1 MQPPTPGYVAA
12 APVTYGGQRF
22 RECKIHGKI
31 MDPGEKDCMEYS
43 SLVYQIESAI
53 RQGYPDVDI
62 CAAIIRATFSK
73 TLRAVLE
80 TRPGATLAEI
90 GPILKAHFTVR
101 KVRSVFLELGKVKQM
116 KGETPFTY
124 LMRAIALR
132 ETVTRMNREEDGEL
146 TPQLIQTQFQESLS
160 TGFSGQL
167 RHVMRNILRV
177 PNVTDELLMKEV
189 NDLVIHEAEHE
200 EKSEDESDEVVVSA
214 NAVNV
219 GAGNKVKKDKN
230 PVMKEIAK
238 IAASVQNANA
248 LQPQL
253 EEIRKELSSQ
263 KRAFG
268 ILTGQLT
275 PEQQTRLAS
284 EHPILRPTPFP
295 EYDPLDYRDVRDHQ
309 QQPCPPQGTCNR
321 GNRNRSGGSNNNN
334 TDSSA
339 NIMNMFSGAPGA
351 NNTRNNNHI
360 NDNTNNNTNNANNST
375 NNNNNNNIDN
385 NNNNGRNNTW
395 TLRPRAPRGAAGSNR
410 PGMCRTCAA
419 DHTIRFC
426 PHCFRCG
433 LQGHESQYCPV
444 RPLN

>member
-1 MQPPTPGYVAA
+1 
-12 APVTYGGQRF
+12 
-22 RECKIHGKI
+22 

-339 NIMNMFSGAPGA
+339 NIMNMFSRATGA
-351 NNTRNNNHI
+351 NNTRNNNNI
-360 NDNTNNNTNNANNST
+360 NVHHLCVF
-375 NNNNNNNIDN
+375 
-385 NNNNGRNNTW
+385 
-395 TLRPRAPRGAAGSNR
+395 TL
-410 PGMCRTCAA
+410 
-419 DHTIRFC
+419 I
-426 PHCFRCG
+426 
-433 LQGHESQYCPV
+433 V
-444 RPLN
+444 